1 MYIKHRS
8 KFVHMATAFLAVLCF
23 AGASASFAQTYSLT
37 IRNGEVYINGKAVPS
52 HELPASLDAKTIDA
66 NLSFTGPT
74 SPTFELDGHY
84 YKIENNK
91 LLDVTAVQSEDDR
104 SDNSRTTVIF
114 RDAPPAARSRA
125 AEVAENEA
133 AADGSNYRSYYFSKE
148 GVNGD
153 PNVVMQQYVFELK
166 QNAEELNEMSASL
179 PQRQARDLIRQVQ
192 FQAEQAAQLAQDMP
206 YLEMQNYVRASDE
219 LLYQRLVSEL
229 ELERETQRIAA
240 EVRRL
245 PGGEQRDFKIEE
257 LREMLGTI
265 LALKQEN
272 RRMEIDQL
280 EKQLALLK
288 QRFAEREAMKDRLI
302 DRRLKELVGEH

>member
-1 MYIKHRS
+1 MFIKHRF
-8 KFVHMATAFLAVLCF
+8 KLAHLVTAFFAVLF
-23 AGASASFAQTYSLT
+23 LAGATASFAQTYTLT
-37 IRNGEVYINGKAVPS
+37 IRSGEVYINGKAVPKN
-52 HELPASLDAKTIDA
+52 ELPASLNSKTLDA
-66 NLSFTGPT
+66 NLSFTGPS

-91 LLDVTAVQSEDDR
+91 LLDVTAVQSPVNR
-104 SDNSRTTVIF
+104 ADNDRTTVIF
-114 RDAPPAARSRA
+114 RDAAPAARQRA
-125 AEVAENEA
+125 AESEASAEGN
-133 AADGSNYRSYYFSKE
+133 SYRSYYFSKE
-148 GVNGD
+148 GVDGD

-179 PQRQARDLIRQVQ
+179 SQRQARDLIQQVQ
-192 FQAEQAAQLAQDMP
+192 YQAEQAAQLAQELP
-206 YLEMQNYVRASDE
+206 YLEMQNYVRQSDE

-257 LREMLGTI
+257 LREMLANI
-265 LALKQEN
+265 LELKQEN
-272 RRMEIDQL
+272 RQMEIDQL

-288 QRFAEREAMKDRLI
+288 QRFAEREAMKERMI